1 MAPRKAEDVTNNNL
15 HVKQQQQLLFRP
27 TIIWLEWE
35 NNNFSKN
42 GLDKQYNRNLTRIQS
57 TKYGELNT
65 MTMISS
71 LTENYKDH

>member
-71 LTENYKDH
+71 LTENYKDQ